1 MGQVHNLASYDFTA
15 LAGHEIGHEI
25 GTIETGNMVSV
36 ALAFLEPGF

>member
-15 LAGHEIGHEI
+15 VAGHEI

-36 ALAFLEPGF
+36 ALALLEPGF